1 MRRPDGKYLLG
12 GLAAAVVFN
21 IILQLFYNLLRHDTL
36 LPYASI
42 WAGLDSL
49 MRNMIPSLL
58 ILASN
63 YLVIFVMWKRL
74 GKRPPLGLK
83 LVVDALLSAVLL
95 IAVNQLFLAVMG
107 LHDPDVTV
115 DTAGTMLYNVVIFM
129 CVEIAYYAAATYELR
144 RKQDL
149 AREELLTYK
158 YNLLNA
164 QVNPHFLFNSLNN
177 LLFLIRNNPDGACEF
192 TRNLSHLY
200 RHVLDVRDKS
210 SVPLSEELDFMWRYT
225 SILSI
230 RYNKALSVDLQGRE
244 NVRNHRILP
253 LVLQMLIENIA
264 KHNEISPT
272 KPMTID
278 IRIEPARIVVSNPI
292 HPRSNVSSSSFGLGY
307 IRECYR
313 LQGGSMSY
321 GNDGA
326 NFRVELSYLD

>member
-42 WAGLDSL
+42 WAGLGSL

-83 LVVDALLSAVLL
+83 LVVDALLSSVLL

-278 IRIEPARIVVSNPI
+278 IRIEPDRIVVSNPI

-321 GNDGA
+321 GNDGV